1 MVAELAK
8 RNDLLVISDE
18 IYDFFLY
25 DSAPRS
31 IAEIYP
37 KTLVLNGFSKFAA
50 MTGWRVGYALGP
62 KELIDA
68 MADIQQYSFVC
79 APSVGQHAALEA
91 LETDPSEFAKA
102 YARKRDLIYEGLKD
116 RFDVAKPG
124 GAFYIFPGVRKGD
137 GDGFVKKAIERS
149 VLIVPGSV
157 FSERKKNFRISF
169 AATDPTLERG
179 IKVLNQLA
187 DELWGQGRQCGHLTS
202 SGGEE

>member
-1 MVAELAK
+1 VASWDTLKMVADLAK
-8 RNDLLVISDE
+8 RDDLLVISDE

-62 KELIDA
+62 KELIAA

-91 LETDPSEFAKA
+91 LDTDPSEFVKA
-102 YARKRDLIYEGLKD
+102 YTQKRDVIYNGLKD

-124 GAFYIFPGVRKGD
+124 GAFYVFPGVRKGD
-137 GDGFVKKAIERS
+137 GDEFVKKAIERS

-157 FSERKKNFRISF
+157 FSERRMHFRLSF
-169 AATDPTLERG
+169 AATDQTLERG

-187 DELWGQGRQCGHLTS
+187 DELWGCGK
-202 SGGEE
+202 